1 MVLYSSSA
9 EQINVIGFTKVT
21 VIESDRSKCCL
32 TEVVLE
38 DRVKWAWRL
47 NSTNLSL
54 EAFSVGCCSLRY
66 PPLTCEKLAFLN
78 FTCFFSPMYRLL
90 NRTKEPKER

>member
-9 EQINVIGFTKVT
+9 KQIKRDYVIGFTKVT

-38 DRVKWAWRL
+38 DRVKWAWEL
-47 NSTNLSL
+47 NSTNSSL
-54 EAFSVGCCSLRY
+54 EAFSVGCCSSRY
-66 PPLTCEKLAFLN
+66 PPYNL
-78 FTCFFSPMYRLL
+78 
-90 NRTKEPKER
+90 